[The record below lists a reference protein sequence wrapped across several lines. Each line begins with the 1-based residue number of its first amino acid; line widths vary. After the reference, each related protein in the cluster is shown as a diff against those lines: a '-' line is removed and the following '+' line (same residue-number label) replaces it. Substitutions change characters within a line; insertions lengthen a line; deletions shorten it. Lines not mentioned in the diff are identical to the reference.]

1 MIINLNLFD
10 VNIPTAPSISTY
22 VLRDSGRAPIS
33 LYIINLLFSY
43 KNGKYYFT
51 YIPILQGLADF
62 LAAAPTVTS
71 ALPLDQDALLYCAGS
86 TPLSD
91 YTNLDP
97 WVTSF
102 DSVLRQELLTLD
114 ETIRRYDKSAANP
127 NPDPDL
133 ILGSDGL
140 YYFPTTNPKNLAYTV
155 ATAKGWVPPEGADPS
170 TMYPIL
176 LGTSDT
182 ILFKLRCAFTPSTIQ
197 PIYYNIILLLWYTL
211 TYTSPFTSTT
221 YIFPEPPSAPIELAS
236 FESIF
241 GALPPGRSFVGWLLD
256 GTVYTADQSIIIT
269 QDTVVYGVFDPPL

>member
-1 MIINLNLFD
+1 MIINLGLFD
-10 VNIPTAPSISTY
+10 VTAPQNPGINTY
-22 VLRDSGRAPIS
+22 ELRDSVLTPVS
-33 LYIINLLFSY
+33 LYIINALFSY
-43 KNGKYYFT
+43 KNGKYYFA
-51 YIPILQGLADF
+51 YIPIWQGLADF
-62 LAAAPTVTS
+62 LAAVPTVTS

-91 YTNLDP
+91 YTNAGP

-114 ETIRRYDKSAANP
+114 ATIRRYDKSANNP

-176 LGTSDT
+176 LETSDT

-197 PIYYNIILLLWYTL
+197 PIYYNVNILLWYELTYVN
-211 TYTSPFTSTT
+211 TYTSATSSL
-221 YIFPEPPSAPIELAS
+221 PEQPNGEVELAS
-236 FESIF
+236 FVSIF
-241 GALPPGRSFVGWLLD
+241 TTLPPGRTFVGWFLD
-256 GTVYTADQSIIIT
+256 GTVYNAGQRIYIT
-269 QDTVVYGVFDPPL
+269 QNTTAYSVFDPPL